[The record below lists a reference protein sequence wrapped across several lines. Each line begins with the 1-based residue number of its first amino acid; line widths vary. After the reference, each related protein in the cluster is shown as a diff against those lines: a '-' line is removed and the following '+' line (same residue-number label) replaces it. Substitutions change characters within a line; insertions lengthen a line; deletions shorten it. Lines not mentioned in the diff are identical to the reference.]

1 MMNQLFLLLL
11 IAFVT
16 SRTCA
21 FVPTTPSFTR
31 AVARRMVRFDGEKW
45 IPETDDETPDAGYS
59 IGGTLLRFGPI
70 PAIKRVFQS
79 DEYEQAVLKF
89 MYSEGCDRNQ
99 AQGNMDY
106 YMRNPNDWFAVR
118 LKEEKSGVKKDFV
131 SIDAVKTALT
141 LVWGVIVLVIGAKLA
156 FQIASGE
163 LDLVSSKTFNPP
175 FSVLH
180 RSKSEHA
187 YFRRI
192 FLACLS
198 FIFCWG
204 GRISGIF
211 SQAKVIKCSS
221 IVGMNIQLSVL
232 IPRSSY
238 LYRAAVGCLSRA
250 LLLTCAILRPF
261 VWMQHSIVVAAKN
274 TLGAPPV

>member
-1 MMNQLFLLLL
+1 MMNHLFLLIL

-16 SRTCA
+16 SGTCA
-21 FVPTTPSFTR
+21 FVPTTPGFTR
-31 AVARRMVRFDGEKW
+31 DVARRMVRFDGERW

-141 LVWGVIVLVIGAKLA
+141 LVWGVLVLVIGAKLA
-156 FQIASGE
+156 LQIASGE

-175 FSVLH
+175 FLFCTEANLNMPISIIFFLLVTVLYSVGEVASVGFPH
-180 RSKSEHA
+180 RQ
-187 YFRRI
+187 RRSNV
-192 FLACLS
+192 LA
-198 FIFCWG
+198 F
-204 GRISGIF
+204 
-211 SQAKVIKCSS
+211 
-221 IVGMNIQLSVL
+221 
-232 IPRSSY
+232 
-238 LYRAAVGCLSRA
+238 
-250 LLLTCAILRPF
+250 
-261 VWMQHSIVVAAKN
+261 
-274 TLGAPPV
+274 

>member
-1 MMNQLFLLLL
+1 
-11 IAFVT
+11 
-16 SRTCA
+16 
-21 FVPTTPSFTR
+21 
-31 AVARRMVRFDGEKW
+31 MVRFDGEKW

-175 FSVLH
+175 FLFCTEAHLNMPISVIFFLLVSVLYSVGEVASVGFSH
-180 RSKSEHA
+180 RQRRSNVLALSE
-187 YFRRI
+187 
-192 FLACLS
+192 
-198 FIFCWG
+198 
-204 GRISGIF
+204 
-211 SQAKVIKCSS
+211 
-221 IVGMNIQLSVL
+221 
-232 IPRSSY
+232 
-238 LYRAAVGCLSRA
+238 
-250 LLLTCAILRPF
+250 
-261 VWMQHSIVVAAKN
+261 
-274 TLGAPPV
+274 